1 MPLCPSERS
10 YKGQRL
16 EISPYETGR
25 PFRTSGGLRTFQ
37 GQGQGKNMAPTVSGG
52 APAHTKSN
60 IRVFSFVFLYFPKGN
75 LRWHFNDIMSNM
87 GAHCQNTVSQWR
99 CYVTFIRRRYKNTD
113 AHNLFTTARYQ
124 STYQRH
130 KKASPLLSADIS
142 RALYVL
148 YCNISDPCSYLV
160 SVHWYWRS
168 ATDCSWTSGEFQSSY
183 AFRVEATYVKM
194 WDCHAQISNNTVMQA
209 S

>member
-1 MPLCPSERS
+1 MVFSEYCLLVKKQTNKKNEAQSPFEMFTETPVFFRMPPCPSERS

-25 PFRTSGGLRTFQ
+25 PFRTSGGLRMFQ

-87 GAHCQNTVSQWR
+87 GAHCQNTVSQ
-99 CYVTFIRRRYKNTD
+99 
-113 AHNLFTTARYQ
+113 
-124 STYQRH
+124 
-130 KKASPLLSADIS
+130 
-142 RALYVL
+142 
-148 YCNISDPCSYLV
+148 
-160 SVHWYWRS
+160 
-168 ATDCSWTSGEFQSSY
+168 
-183 AFRVEATYVKM
+183 
-194 WDCHAQISNNTVMQA
+194 
-209 S
+209 